1 MRGVVFDLDGTLADT
16 LATIAGV
23 ANFAL
28 RSLDLPEHPRDAYR
42 TMVGDGIVVLCRR
55 ALPPDRKELEAEL
68 LARVRARYADHYL
81 DGARLYDGM
90 RELLLDLKQ
99 RGARL
104 GVLSNKPDEL
114 TRKTVD
120 GLGVGALFDV
130 VMGQREGV
138 APKPD
143 PAGAVEMRTALGLPA
158 HEILYVGDTAID
170 MQTARAAG
178 FPSVGVLWGFRP
190 LRELKENGA
199 DFLAM
204 RPAEILPIYQ
214 LRADAR

>member
-55 ALPPDRKELEAEL
+55 ALPPDRPDLEPEML
-68 LARVRARYADHYL
+68 RRVRARYADHYL

-143 PAGAVEMRTALGLPA
+143 PAGATEMRLTLDLPA
-158 HEILYVGDTAID
+158 REILYVGDTAID
-170 MQTARAAG
+170 MKTARAAG
-178 FPSVGVLWGFRP
+178 FPAVGVLWGFRTP
-190 LRELKENGA
+190 HELKENGA
-199 DFLAM
+199 DFLVM
-204 RPAEILPIYQ
+204 RPAEIVPIYQ
-214 LRADAR
+214 TSADAR